1 MHFRTAQE
9 ESASA
14 RNHRKT
20 YLGATSSAE
29 GSTISGPVSPEPDEA
44 PIEQLASLSQD
55 LEQLAQVA
63 IDDCADASQRGTETD
78 AITLVNL
85 ALALH
90 ACSAEMVECAVAH
103 ARSSGVK
110 WRQIG
115 ALLGVSRQAAHAQ
128 FSDAVQH
135 RRNGGWSD
143 H

>member
-1 MHFRTAQE
+1 M
-9 ESASA
+9 
-14 RNHRKT
+14 
-20 YLGATSSAE
+20 
-29 GSTISGPVSPEPDEA
+29 
-44 PIEQLASLSQD
+44 ASLSQD
-55 LEQLAQVA
+55 LEQLAQTT

-110 WRQIG
+110 WREIG

-135 RRNGGWSD
+135 RQSWGHSD